1 MEQFRKVKNLINGI
15 PLGEEIPVNGFTKEE
30 GDILYM
36 LRVTGFVSISGG
48 VNYVQ
53 RHMPGWLE
61 FAHIDFLINTEDKNE
76 KILCEEGYL
85 NTVELSAKIFEFG
98 MKEKEQDRH
107 RNVTFTR
114 PGKYTYTYEKAIS

>member
-15 PLGEEIPVNGFTKEE
+15 RLGREIPDYDFTKEE

-36 LRVTGFVSISGG
+36 LRVTGFVSINEG

-53 RHMPGWLE
+53 RHIPGWLE
-61 FAHIDFLINTEDKNE
+61 FDHLDFLINTEDKNE
-76 KILCEEGYL
+76 KILCEEGHL
-85 NTVELSAKIFEFG
+85 NTVELSGRIFEFG
-98 MKEKEQDRH
+98 MKEKEQDRYH
-107 RNVTFTR
+107 NVTFTR